1 MLKCLIATM
10 LVASTLTVSQAARS
24 ADLPSYPFIHASGNG
39 FLMMLPD
46 RGEIDFEISAYDADP
61 AMSLALVNERAAEL
75 RALVEQLGMDTAQ
88 LEIRDVRREMR
99 KSEGAEAKEPLYD
112 LVCSVHIDVRDVS
125 KWRALIA
132 PILAMKNL
140 DHFSTSFSASE
151 RDKIE
156 GELMLQAL
164 KDARRRADTM
174 ARGVGKTV
182 VGATAVSAGQ
192 LKNLT
197 GAIGLQ
203 TTNMD
208 SNSDRAARNTQEVRD
223 LTMLV
228 TLRMSQSVDV
238 IYKIK

>member
-1 MLKCLIATM
+1 MRKYF
-10 LVASTLTVSQAARS
+10 VAVLLLAGSLTVAQAAE
-24 ADLPSYPFIHASGNG
+24 LPAYPFIHATGNG
-39 FLMMLPD
+39 YLYMLPD
-46 RGEIDFEISAYDADP
+46 RGEIDFEISAYDPDP
-61 AMSLALVNERAAEL
+61 AAALALVDGRAAEL
-75 RALVEQLGMDTAQ
+75 RALLEQQGMEPSQ
-88 LEIRDVRREMR
+88 IEIRDVRREMR
-99 KSEGAEAKEPLYD
+99 KNEGAEAKEPLYD

-125 KWRALIA
+125 KWRALMG

-156 GELMLQAL
+156 GELMQQAL

-203 TTNMD
+203 TANMD
-208 SNSDRAARNTQEVRD
+208 SNTDRAARNTQETRD